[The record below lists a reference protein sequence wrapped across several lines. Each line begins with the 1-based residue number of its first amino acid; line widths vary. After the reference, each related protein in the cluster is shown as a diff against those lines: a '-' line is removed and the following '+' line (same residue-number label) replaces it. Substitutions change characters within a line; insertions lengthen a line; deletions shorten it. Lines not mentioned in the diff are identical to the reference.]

1 MVLTFNCHT
10 ICYGKLHCTQKERI
24 MNQKRRNILTAI
36 VLLLAIV
43 LGACQ
48 SNAPNQPVGSTTD
61 TIITGDF
68 TGTAKGFGGEVK
80 VTLSINDDKIID
92 AKVEGEKETP
102 DIGGKALEVMAKD
115 IVDRNT
121 IEVDAFTGAT
131 MTSNGVLEAAAMALE
146 SSGLTINDLVKVQ
159 VSNVEVQTEYETDIL
174 VIGAGGAGLTAAN
187 AAQEK
192 GIKDIIVIE
201 KMPFVGGA
209 TAQAGGFVGGGSEL
223 QKSLGLTGDSP
234 DLIYEDIMRG
244 GENTNNPELV
254 RLMAD
259 NMGETLDWLI
269 NDLNV
274 PIYDRYPS
282 DFPEHT
288 VQRFFIVE
296 GGSTGLTNTLADEFE
311 KAGGNLLLET
321 KATEFIMDGDAVAG
335 VKAEDKHGNEIIIK
349 AKKTILASGG
359 FGNNLDMLNDDI
371 ANAVFYGVASSTG
384 DGHKMAEAI
393 GAKLV
398 LMDYAKM
405 YPQGISME
413 GTNAGRADP
422 TSCLTTTNNTG
433 AIYVNKEGKRV
444 VDENLDFVSI
454 KKATIPQTEQMIYLV
469 MDQTAFDMWSEL
481 VNDYPSPA
489 GRVTYEEQ
497 EEWFSK
503 EGGKPIFTRGTLEE
517 AAELAGI
524 DAAVLAETVSNW
536 NGMVTSGEDKEFG
549 REELFELDTDSK
561 FYIVEQ
567 RLRFA
572 TTLGGVDVNTDLEV
586 KSSSDV
592 IIPNLYA
599 AGEVVGG
606 ANGIEAMPGCML
618 GWSVNS
624 GRFAGYSAAES
635 LLKK

>member
-1 MVLTFNCHT
+1 
-10 ICYGKLHCTQKERI
+10 
-24 MNQKRRNILTAI
+24 MNQKRRNILTVI
-36 VLLLAIV
+36 VVILAIILV
-43 LGACQ
+43 ACQ
-48 SNAPNQPVGSTTD
+48 GNATNKPVDSTAD
-61 TIITGDF
+61 SVISGDF

-80 VTLSINDDKIID
+80 VTLSIDDDKIID
-92 AKVEGEKETP
+92 VKVEGEKETP
-102 DIGGKALEVMAKD
+102 DIGGKALEVMAKE

-146 SSGLTINDLVKVQ
+146 ASGLTINDLAKVE

-321 KATEFIMDGDAVAG
+321 KATEFIMDGDEVAG
-335 VKAEDKHGNEIIIK
+335 VKAEDKDGNVITIM

-359 FGNNLDMLNDDI
+359 FGNNLDMLTDDI
-371 ANAVFYGVASSTG
+371 SNAVFYGVASSTG

-454 KKATIPQTEQMIYLV
+454 KKATIPQTDQMIYLV
-469 MDQTAFDMWSEL
+469 MDQTAFDMWSKL

-503 EGGKPIFTRGTLEE
+503 EDGKPIFTRGTLEE
-517 AAELAGI
+517 AAGLAGI

-536 NGMVTSGEDKEFG
+536 NGMVAAGEDTEFS
-549 REELFELDTDSK
+549 REELFTFDTESK
-561 FYIVEQ
+561 YYIVEQ

-586 KSSSDV
+586 KNNSDE
-592 IIPNLYA
+592 IIANLYA

>member
-1 MVLTFNCHT
+1 
-10 ICYGKLHCTQKERI
+10 
-24 MNQKRRNILTAI
+24 MNQKRRNFLTVFVIILAMLFT
-36 VLLLAIV
+36 
-43 LGACQ
+43 ACQ
-48 SNAPNQPVGSTTD
+48 SNTVDQPAGTD
-61 TIITGDF
+61 ISAVSGDF
-68 TGTAKGFGGEVK
+68 TGSASGFGGDIE
-80 VTLSINDDKIID
+80 VTLTIEGDRITD
-92 AKVEGEKETP
+92 AKISGEKETP
-102 DIGGKALEVMAKD
+102 AIGGLAIERMAKD
-115 IVDRNT
+115 MVEKNT
-121 IEVDAFTGAT
+121 IEVDAFSGAT
-131 MTSNGVLEAAAMALE
+131 MTSNGILEAAAKALE
-146 SSGLTINDLVKVQ
+146 QSGLSLADLAKVEI
-159 VSNVEVQTEYETDIL
+159 SNAPTQTEYETDIL

-192 GIKDIIVIE
+192 GINNIIVIE
-201 KMPFVGGA
+201 KMPYVGGA
-209 TAQAGGFVGGGSEL
+209 TAQAGGFVGGGSKL
-223 QKSLGLTGDSP
+223 QKELGLTGDSP

-244 GENTNNPELV
+244 GEYTNNPELV

-269 NDLNV
+269 EDLNV

-288 VQRFFIVE
+288 VQRFFVVE
-296 GGSTGLTNTLADEFE
+296 GGSTGLTNTLADEFV
-311 KAGGNLLLET
+311 KKGGTLLLET
-321 KATEFIMDGDAVAG
+321 RATDFIMDGKSVAG
-335 VKAEDKHGNEIIIK
+335 AKALDKDGNEISIK
-349 AKKTILASGG
+349 AKKTILATGG
-359 FGNNLDMLNDDI
+359 FGNNLDMLTADI
-371 ANAVFYGVASSTG
+371 SNAVFYGVASSTG

-393 GAKLV
+393 GAKMV
-398 LMDYAKM
+398 FMEYAKM

-454 KKATIPQTEQMIYLV
+454 KKATIPQTDQMIFLV
-469 MDQTAFDMWSEL
+469 MDQTAFDMWSKL

-497 EEWFSK
+497 EKWFNS
-503 EGGKPIFTRGTLEE
+503 EGKPIFTRGTLKE

-524 DAAVLAETVSNW
+524 DAGILVETVANW
-536 NGMVTSGEDKEFG
+536 NKMVASGKDTEFG
-549 REELFELDTDSK
+549 REELYELDTDSK

-572 TTLGGVDVNTDLEV
+572 TTLGGVDVNTKLEV
-586 KSSSDV
+586 KDNSDT

-624 GRFAGYSAAES
+624 GRFAGYSAAEA
-635 LLKK
+635 LLSK

>member
-1 MVLTFNCHT
+1 
-10 ICYGKLHCTQKERI
+10 
-24 MNQKRRNILTAI
+24 MNQKRRNFLTVFVIILAMLFT
-36 VLLLAIV
+36 
-43 LGACQ
+43 ACQ
-48 SNAPNQPVGSTTD
+48 SNTVDQPAGTD
-61 TIITGDF
+61 ISAVSGDF
-68 TGTAKGFGGEVK
+68 TGSASGFGGDIE
-80 VTLSINDDKIID
+80 VTLTIEGDRITD
-92 AKVEGEKETP
+92 AKISGEKETP
-102 DIGGKALEVMAKD
+102 AIGGLAIERMAKD
-115 IVDRNT
+115 MVEKNT
-121 IEVDAFTGAT
+121 IEVDAFSGAT
-131 MTSNGVLEAAAMALE
+131 MTSNGILEAAAKALE
-146 SSGLTINDLVKVQ
+146 QSGLSLADLAKVEI
-159 VSNVEVQTEYETDIL
+159 SNAPTQTEYETDIL

-192 GIKDIIVIE
+192 GINNIIVIE
-201 KMPFVGGA
+201 KMPYVGGA
-209 TAQAGGFVGGGSEL
+209 TAQAGGFVGGGSKL
-223 QKSLGLTGDSP
+223 QKELGLTGDSP

-244 GENTNNPELV
+244 GEYTNNPELV

-269 NDLNV
+269 EDLNV

-288 VQRFFIVE
+288 VQRFFVVE
-296 GGSTGLTNTLADEFE
+296 GGSTGLTNTLADEFV
-311 KAGGNLLLET
+311 KKGGTLLLET
-321 KATEFIMDGDAVAG
+321 RATDFIMDGKSVAG
-335 VKAEDKHGNEIIIK
+335 AKALDKDGNEISIK
-349 AKKTILASGG
+349 AKKTILATGG
-359 FGNNLDMLNDDI
+359 FGNNLDMLTADI
-371 ANAVFYGVASSTG
+371 SNAVFYGVASSTG

-393 GAKLV
+393 GAKMV
-398 LMDYAKM
+398 FMEYAKM

-454 KKATIPQTEQMIYLV
+454 KKATIPQTDQMIFLV
-469 MDQTAFDMWSEL
+469 MDQTAFDMWSKL

-497 EEWFSK
+497 EKWFNS
-503 EGGKPIFTRGTLEE
+503 EGKPIFTRGTLKE

-524 DAAVLAETVSNW
+524 DAGILAETVANW
-536 NGMVTSGEDKEFG
+536 NKMVASGKDTEFG
-549 REELFELDTDSK
+549 SEELYELDTDSK

-572 TTLGGVDVNTDLEV
+572 TTLGGVDVNTKLEV
-586 KSSSDV
+586 KDNSDT

-624 GRFAGYSAAES
+624 GRFAGYSAAEA
-635 LLKK
+635 LLSK

>member
-1 MVLTFNCHT
+1 MKQKRSIVLT
-10 ICYGKLHCTQKERI
+10 
-24 MNQKRRNILTAI
+24 MI
-36 VLLLAIV
+36 VLLLAIMMV
-43 LGACQ
+43 ACQ
-48 SNAPNQPVGSTTD
+48 SKPVDQPAEPD
-61 TIITGDF
+61 TSKVVGDF
-68 TGTAKGFGGEVK
+68 TGTAQGFGGEVK
-80 VTLSINDDKIID
+80 VTLSIDGDKITD
-92 AKVEGEKETP
+92 AKAEGDKETP
-102 DIGGKALEVMAKD
+102 GIGGAALEVMAQEM
-115 IVDRNT
+115 VDKNT
-121 IEVDAFTGAT
+121 VEVDAFSGAT
-131 MTSNGVLEAAAMALE
+131 MTSKGVLEAAAKALE
-146 SSGLTINDLVKVQ
+146 ASGLALNDLAKVEIS
-159 VSNVEVQTEYETDIL
+159 SNIDVQTEYETDIL

-209 TAQAGGFVGGGSEL
+209 SAQAGGFVGGGSEL

-259 NMGETLDWLI
+259 NMGQTLDWLI
-269 NDLNV
+269 KDLNV
-274 PIYDRYPS
+274 PIYNRYPS

-296 GGSTGLTNTLADEFE
+296 GGSTGLTNTLADEFV
-311 KAGGNLLLET
+311 KDGGQLLLET
-321 KATEFIMDGDAVAG
+321 KATEFIMDGGAVAG
-335 VKAEDKHGNEIIIK
+335 VKAEDKNGNLITIK
-349 AKKTILASGG
+349 AKKTILATGG
-359 FGNNLDMLNDDI
+359 FGNNLDMLTADI
-371 ANAVFYGVASSTG
+371 SNAVFYGVASSTG

-454 KKATIPQTEQMIYLV
+454 KKATIPQTDQMIYLV
-469 MDQTAFDMWSEL
+469 MDQTAFDMWSQL

-489 GRVTYEEQ
+489 GRVTFEEQ
-497 EEWFSK
+497 EAWFSK

-536 NGMVTSGEDKEFG
+536 NGMVEAGKDTEFG
-549 REELFELDTDSK
+549 REELFTLDTDSK

-572 TTLGGVDVNTDLEV
+572 TTLGGVDVNTALEV
-586 KSSSDV
+586 KNNTDG

-618 GWSVNS
+618 GWAVNS

-635 LLKK
+635 LFK

>member
-1 MVLTFNCHT
+1 
-10 ICYGKLHCTQKERI
+10 
-24 MNQKRRNILTAI
+24 MNQKRRNILTMI
-36 VLLLAIV
+36 VVVLAIMLV
-43 LGACQ
+43 ACQ
-48 SNAPNQPVGSTTD
+48 GNAPNQPVDSTTD
-61 TIITGDF
+61 TVISGDF
-68 TGTAKGFGGEVK
+68 TGTAQGFGGEVK
-80 VTLSINDDKIID
+80 VTLSIDDDKIID
-92 AKVEGEKETP
+92 AKVEGDKETP
-102 DIGGKALEVMAKD
+102 DIGGKALEAMSKE
-115 IVDRNT
+115 IVDKNT

-131 MTSNGVLEAAAMALE
+131 MTSKGVLEAAAMALE
-146 SSGLTINDLVKVQ
+146 ASGLTINDLAKVE

-192 GIKDIIVIE
+192 GIEDIIVIE

-209 TAQAGGFVGGGSEL
+209 SAQAGGFVGGGSEL
-223 QKSLGLTGDSP
+223 QKSLGITGDSP

-321 KATEFIMDGDAVAG
+321 KATEFIMDDGAVAG
-335 VKAEDKHGNEIIIK
+335 VKAEDKDGNEITIK
-349 AKKTILASGG
+349 AKKTILATGG
-359 FGNNLDMLNDDI
+359 FGNNLDMLTDDI

-454 KKATIPQTEQMIYLV
+454 KKATIPQADQMIYLV

-481 VNDYPSPA
+481 VNAYPSPA

-536 NGMVTSGEDKEFG
+536 NGMVAAGEDTEFG
-549 REELFELDTDSK
+549 REELFELDADSK

-586 KSSSDV
+586 KSNSDG